1 MTRLPYKTFRSRF
14 FSLRLGRR
22 VPVVALILLVLVLL
36 VMTINMGV
44 GEYYIAPLEVLKT
57 VLGLPTDNP
66 DHNFIV
72 NTLRLPRML
81 VAALVGVALGMS
93 GAIMQGL
100 SRNPLA
106 DPDLVGI
113 SSGASLMA
121 ILLIVVFPA
130 VSSSYV
136 PLAAFAG
143 AGVTA
148 LLIYLLSWKNGDATL
163 RLILIGIGLAS
174 ILSAAT
180 SFALTFGDIYD
191 VQRALLWL
199 TGSVYARSWDE
210 VYGLLPWLIVFVP
223 ASFFLARHLNVLGL
237 GDDVAVGLGSRLHL
251 WRGLLLLCSVA
262 LAAATVAAAGTIGFV
277 GLMAPHLAR
286 RLVGTA
292 HEGLLPIA
300 GLIGG
305 LLVVSADLVGRTIFA
320 PTELPCGL
328 VTSVIGAPFF
338 LYLLYRSRKG

>member
-1 MTRLPYKTFRSRF
+1 
-14 FSLRLGRR
+14 
-22 VPVVALILLVLVLL
+22 
-36 VMTINMGV
+36 MTINMGV
-44 GEYYIAPLEVLKT
+44 GEYYITPLEVLKT
-57 VLGLPTDNP
+57 ILGVPTDNS

-93 GAIMQGL
+93 GAIMQGI

-106 DPDLVGI
+106 DPDLMGI

-121 ILLIVVFPA
+121 VLLIVVFPA
-130 VSSSYV
+130 TPSGYV
-136 PLAAFAG
+136 PLAAFGG
-143 AGVTA
+143 AAATA
-148 LLIYLLSWKNGDATL
+148 LLIYILSWNNGDASL

-174 ILSAAT
+174 VLGAAT
-180 SFALTFGDIYD
+180 SFALTFGDISE

-210 VYGLLPWLIVFVP
+210 VYGLLPWLITFVP

-286 RLVGTA
+286 RLVGNA

-320 PTELPCGL
+320 PIELPCGL